1 MKTHFKKSS
10 FQQAHQ
16 ENIINNLSFLLPLI
30 TFSPYQTQW
39 HIKQI
44 ISLSCFFLH
53 KLKEKNLE
61 KYKWNFS
68 FLTLINSYIISHKS
82 VPDLKLNNTKI
93 LWQNIGTKNKSE
105 EIWKGKIFS
114 NTYNK
119 FEGTCFPSFFVWIQ
133 MDFFIYFI
141 PLFLHTKN
149 IVMK

>member
-1 MKTHFKKSS
+1 MKTHFKKVPS
-10 FQQAHQ
+10 QQAQQ
-16 ENIINNLSFLLPLI
+16 ENIINNLSFFLPLI

-82 VPDLKLNNTKI
+82 VPDLKLNNTK
-93 LWQNIGTKNKSE
+93 NKSE
-105 EIWKGKIFS
+105 EIWKGKTKKDKIFS